1 MKTFFFHSNLVS
13 KDVFLE
19 HFWWCWD
26 RFQAAA
32 SPEVPLPAY
41 FRFLTLLALRIFIA
55 EKVSALPLFVVVPGL
70 ALLGPGMVGNHL
82 FSCA

>member
-1 MKTFFFHSNLVS
+1 MP

-32 SPEVPLPAY
+32 TPDVPLPAY
-41 FRFLTLLALRIFIA
+41 FRFLTLLGLRIFVA
-55 EKVSALPLFVVVPGL
+55 EKVGTLFGESESEEPKLYEMG
-70 ALLGPGMVGNHL
+70 
-82 FSCA
+82 

>member
-1 MKTFFFHSNLVS
+1 VNFAFRSNLVS

-26 RFQAAA
+26 RFQAAV

-55 EKVSALPLFVVVPGL
+55 EKVSSASFVVPGL
-70 ALLGPGMVGNHL
+70 ALLGPVIARNHL
-82 FSCA
+82 FSCP